1 MKVSKS
7 EMSLNRYQNS
17 RPQPNLGRTDMVDN
31 IVNSMFEYDSSN
43 RNIDKIVAQIDE
55 FRENLAMQTKVIII
69 YHYQTVSYQN
79 FIIISIQF
87 KIIIFSK

>member
-55 FRENLAMQTKVIII
+55 FRENLAMQTKVSVI
-69 YHYQTVSYQN
+69 YH
-79 FIIISIQF
+79 F
-87 KIIIFSK
+87 KTASF

>member
-17 RPQPNLGRTDMVDN
+17 RPQQNLGRTDMVDN

-55 FRENLAMQTKVIII
+55 FRENLAMQTKVNII
-69 YHYQTVSYQN
+69 YRFKTVSYEN
-79 FIIISIQF
+79 SIII
-87 KIIIFSK
+87 